1 MSVFFKRDKKFIQII
16 EVAGDLANKKEIY
29 GILEIIWINDI
40 SGSQLICFLFFMVF
54 KCIDIPC

>member
-29 GILEIIWINDI
+29 EILEIILKNDI
-40 SGSQLICFLFFMVF
+40 SGSEVYVSYSLWFSNV
-54 KCIDIPC
+54 